1 MSPEERKKWQDAKDS
16 GDEEA
21 MEWEPPSE
29 LELEVSDVSVTG
41 NGKFASMTEDGK
53 NGEND

>member
-1 MSPEERKKWQDAKDS
+1 MSPEEKKKWQDAKDS

-29 LELEVSDVSVTG
+29 LEIEVDTITVTG
-41 NGKFASMTEDGK
+41 NGRYAALTEDGK
-53 NGEND
+53 N